1 MNLNEKIQ
9 QQGYIDVEDIKNLK
23 FITPLLLSQK
33 LLRLLEKVSLEIGVN
48 IDEIKALFGFKTQIK
63 KESEATEQE
72 QEQEQA
78 KETSLNTAL
87 VNGFKLFVCNAFD
100 ENEQPNDLLKE
111 MIDLLSKIIRIESEI
126 ILNSDIEVLIELL
139 VRTHIKYRTEVNK
152 SFLFSQAMEAIKG
165 FLGNNIPLL
174 FGMKKEN

>member
-33 LLRLLEKVSLEIGVN
+33 LLRFLEKVSLEIGVN

-63 KESEATEQE
+63 KESESNE

-139 VRTHIKYRTEVNK
+139 VRTHVKYRTEANK
-152 SFLFSQAMEAIKG
+152 GFLFSQAMEGIKG
-165 FLGNNIPLL
+165 FLGNSIPSL